1 MFSSLFCPGR
11 CSAQPLQF
19 PSTPG
24 LFPADN
30 TYTNEYTTYIQ
41 HLTNSP
47 AWSIFASML
56 LPATTPL
63 YHALGQAIPSS
74 LGSIYSLQKQLSAI
88 TFFQP
93 LQKSSVPQ
101 TWQNIRPCSA
111 LKRFWL
117 KTGLPAHW
125 SGEDRLSK
133 MCMCTTEKYCPPEI
147 SSDLINYNCLWM
159 TKPSLWNATGLQ
171 KLSLLQM
178 NDFSPP
184 HIHK

>member
-11 CSAQPLQF
+11 SSAQPLQF

-63 YHALGQAIPSS
+63 HHALGQAIPSS
-74 LGSIYSLQKQLSAI
+74 LGSNYSLQKHLSAI

-93 LQKSSVPQ
+93 LQKSGVPQ

-111 LKRFWL
+111 LKRFLTQNWAASTL
-117 KTGLPAHW
+117 IWGGQAVQNVHVYYWEILPTRDQFW
-125 SGEDRLSK
+125 S
-133 MCMCTTEKYCPPEI
+133 Y
-147 SSDLINYNCLWM
+147 
-159 TKPSLWNATGLQ
+159 
-171 KLSLLQM
+171 
-178 NDFSPP
+178 
-184 HIHK
+184 